1 MARLKPNMELNKRK
15 DEELLAVSLSVPS
28 AFGVIV
34 DRYQGAFLRS
44 AIGVVRRKEDAE
56 DVVQDTFIKI
66 YLNAAKFK
74 KVEGASFKSWAY
86 KVLVNTA
93 NNHYRKL
100 KKNLERVEYID
111 NASSDFLIDDSVLA
125 SQKQV
130 DIKEMVFKVLSY
142 LPRHLSA
149 VLKKYYI
156 DDKPQQVIADEEGV
170 SLDTIKMRLFRA
182 RKMFKKITN
191 ENKKLS
197 WLI

>member
-1 MARLKPNMELNKRK
+1 M
-15 DEELLAVSLSVPS
+15 
-28 AFGVIV
+28 
-34 DRYQGAFLRS
+34 
-44 AIGVVRRKEDAE
+44 
-56 DVVQDTFIKI
+56 
-66 YLNAAKFK
+66 NAAKFK

-182 RKMFKKITN
+182 RKIFKKITN